1 MLHAVKASLSFL
13 TRVEKIKLF
22 FLIALRSL
30 LALLDLVGILAIGFL
45 ATSMA
50 VSLTEGTKT
59 PEYLQFGGLEIP
71 TVNSGILPFVSIA
84 VLGLFLL
91 KALLSIILTR
101 SVAFFVAR
109 IEAQAARSIAEIS
122 FGGDLGDV
130 RKRSREEMMFA
141 IQVGSPAAFNVL
153 LNSINTLIAEA
164 TLFVLVL
171 IGFFFVDPLAT
182 LAAVFYFGLVVGIMQ
197 FFIGTMMSRAGEV
210 YAQKS
215 VQASTAISNVVAVF
229 RELLV
234 LGRREKYINDIYLA
248 KVESAESAANQHYL
262 TNMPRYI
269 IEAALLVGIALF
281 VLSQALSGDIVK
293 SAGTIGIFLSGG
305 FRLTA
310 ALLPLQNSI
319 LTIQSVIPSARTAQD
334 ILAIIRVTSLQPQP
348 EKADSPNPRSQ
359 ERGPLGVE
367 FKNVSF
373 SYPNSKD
380 FAVKNVSF
388 RFQPGSQVA
397 LMGPSGA
404 GKSTIADLICMVI
417 KPTSGSIL
425 VTGNGIEQSTTG
437 RRVSASYVPQKP
449 GLVSGTIAENV
460 ALGVE
465 PEAIDRQLVS
475 ESLELSH
482 LGALIDQLPEG
493 IDTPLGKLQDGLSG
507 GQIQRLGLARA
518 LYSKPGLLVMDEA
531 TSALDA
537 ESEFEIQK
545 ALTDMRG
552 NVTVVLIAHRL
563 NTIQHAD
570 TVLLIEDGRVN
581 DFGTFKE
588 LQNRNYQVERLVNL
602 MKIDENHE

>member
-1 MLHAVKASLSFL
+1 MLHAVRASLSFL
-13 TRVEKIKLF
+13 TRVEKIKIF
-22 FLIALRSL
+22 ILIALRSL
-30 LALLDLVGILAIGFL
+30 LSLLDLAGILTIGFL
-45 ATSMA
+45 ATSLA
-50 VSLTEGTKT
+50 VTLTEGTKT
-59 PEYLQFGGLEIP
+59 PEYLQFGGLQIP
-71 TVNSGILPFVSIA
+71 TVNSGILPLVSIA
-84 VLGLFLL
+84 VLSLFLV

-101 SVAFFVAR
+101 NAAFFVAR
-109 IEAQAARSIAEIS
+109 IEAKAAKRIAEIS
-122 FGGDLGDV
+122 FGGDLGDA

-141 IQVGSPAAFNVL
+141 IQAGSPAAFNVL

-164 TLFVLVL
+164 ALFVVVL

-182 LAAVFYFGLVVGIMQ
+182 IAAVFYFCLIVGIMQ
-197 FFIGTMMSRAGEV
+197 LFIGKMMSRAGEV

-215 VQASTAISNVVAVF
+215 VLASTAISNLVAVF

-234 LGRREKYINDIYLA
+234 LGRREKYINDIYVA
-248 KVESAESAANQHYL
+248 KVASAESAANQHYL

-269 IEAALLVGIALF
+269 IEAGLLVGIALF
-281 VLSQALSGDIVK
+281 VLSQALSGDLVK

-310 ALLPLQNSI
+310 ALLPLQNSL
-319 LTIQSVIPSARTAQD
+319 LTIQSVIPSARTAQA
-334 ILAIIRVTSLQPQP
+334 ILAISQEPSFQSKLEPT
-348 EKADSPNPRSQ
+348 ADSPNSRSEQ
-359 ERGPLGVE
+359 QGPLGVE

-380 FAVKNVSF
+380 LAVNHVSF

-425 VTGNGIEQSTTG
+425 VSGNGIEQSIPG
-437 RRVSASYVPQKP
+437 RRSSVSYVPQKP

-465 PEAIDRQLVS
+465 PEAIDRLLVS

-545 ALTDMRG
+545 ALTEMRG
-552 NVTVVLIAHRL
+552 LVTVVLIAHRL

-570 TVLLIEDGRVN
+570 TVLLIEEGRVS

-588 LQNRNYQVERLVNL
+588 LQNRNHHVERLVNL
-602 MKIDENHE
+602 MKIDEN